1 MTTKARVGTRSG
13 VPVVSL
19 TNPKTVQIFFESLG
33 HTSKERRELR
43 GDIFKQISRNT
54 KLQDELLSV
63 VAKHPAAQRRILLEL
78 ARDLQFRK
86 RLLKVVGRIPKHT

>member
-1 MTTKARVGTRSG
+1 MTTKARVGTRSS

-43 GDIFKQISRNT
+43 GDIFKQISPNT

-63 VAKHPAAQRRILLEL
+63 FAKHPAAQRRILLEL
-78 ARDLQFRK
+78 TRHLQFRK
-86 RLLKVVGRIPKHT
+86 RLLQVVGRIPKHT